1 MFKRRKI
8 TMSFNYVEGVTTVKD
23 IVKALAI
30 DLTIAT
36 QNNWTLK
43 VPNTTGEIT
52 DSCILETTTTF
63 NKKFYLKITKPEDS
77 LNHIMLQIG
86 NKFDDGTK
94 DLEAGKHSTTARFS
108 WYRDI
113 KELYLG
119 EWLPVQYWLSFSED
133 FINIILQGDPSPDVP
148 PYENYLISYAYIGA
162 LIGYEGADE
171 DTDYNFALT
180 TSSDKFL
187 EDGEYPK
194 EFGNR
199 TGSGIT
205 DIIMVGTRT
214 GTPYQAHYPSFH
226 TTNPS
231 MDKNFIGSSNWTHKY
246 HMSELVV
253 THAYDR
259 ERGKLQN
266 MLVGDRS
273 AIYHLDEL
281 IQDKGLDTEK
291 TYKMFN
297 INAPYN
303 FLNNGPNVLY
313 GIAIRKS

>member
-1 MFKRRKI
+1 
-8 TMSFNYVEGVTTVKD
+8 MSFNYVEGVTTVKD

-36 QNNWTLK
+36 QNKWTLK

-52 DSCILETTTTF
+52 DSCILETTTSF
-63 NKKFYLKITKPEDS
+63 KKKFYLKITKPTNS

-86 NKFDDGTK
+86 NKFNDDTQ
-94 DLEAGKHSTTARFS
+94 DLEEGKCSTTSKLS
-108 WYRDI
+108 WYREAQDI
-113 KELYLG
+113 YIG
-119 EWLPVQYWLSFSED
+119 DWLPVQYWLSFKED
-133 FINIILQGDPSPDVP
+133 FINMVLQGDPSPDMP

-162 LIGYEGADE
+162 LTGYEGADE

-180 TSSDKFL
+180 TSSDTFL
-187 EDGEYPK
+187 EDGAFPK

-199 TGSGIT
+199 TGTGVT

-226 TTNPS
+226 TTNPT
-231 MDKNFIGSSNWTHKY
+231 MDKNFIGASNWTHKY
-246 HMSELVV
+246 HMSEVVV

-259 ERGKLQN
+259 ERGKMQN
-266 MLVGDRS
+266 VLVGDRS

-313 GIAIRKS
+313 GIALRKS

>member
-36 QNNWTLK
+36 QNKWTLK
-43 VPNTTGEIT
+43 VPDTTGEIT

-86 NKFDDGTK
+86 NQFDDGTK
-94 DLEAGKHSTTARFS
+94 DLEKGKHSTTARFS

-133 FINIILQGDPSPDVP
+133 FINIVLQGDPSPDVP

-259 ERGKLQN
+259 ERGKMQN